1 MFVKILA
8 EKQSNEPI
16 MICNNAINTLLN
28 TDNRSKKTSKL
39 RVTGFC
45 EGNSP
50 VTGEFPTQRASNA
63 GNVYIWWRHH
73 LTRIGHSPVWILR
86 VVLLS
91 WPSGQVSVWSWATL
105 ARSLFQFWKMTM
117 ASVHPWYHCLWGQHG
132 AHLGPTGPRW
142 APWWPYEPR
151 YLGIVLA
158 INFNTNM
165 GK

>member
-1 MFVKILA
+1 MPSIRCWTPITDQRKHQSSASLAFVRGIHRWP
-8 EKQSNEPI
+8 E
-16 MICNNAINTLLN
+16 
-28 TDNRSKKTSKL
+28 
-39 RVTGFC
+39 
-45 EGNSP
+45 
-50 VTGEFPTQRASNA
+50 PTQRASNA

-73 LTRIGHSPVWILR
+73 LIRIGHSPVWILR

-142 APWWPYEPR
+142 APCWPYEPR